1 MVMGKY
7 NRSDHQLTL
16 EMECLCSCPL
26 PSTAYGYKR
35 CSQKH
40 KIRPQEK
47 FCNHYLPCRAIW
59 AGGGGEDHLLPGL
72 LRQGNAAV
80 RTFKKIQ

>member
-7 NRSDHQLTL
+7 NRSDHQQTL

-40 KIRPQEK
+40 KIRPKEK
-47 FCNHYLPCRAIW
+47 FCNHYLPCRAVWVICW
-59 AGGGGEDHLLPGL
+59 CYY
-72 LRQGNAAV
+72 
-80 RTFKKIQ
+80 